1 MSDNSRKQV
10 ILFDLDGTLTE
21 SREKISKDI
30 SEALEN
36 IAKRFRIGIVSGSGL
51 DFISEQ
57 IEGMF
62 SREFMTS
69 LLIMPCN
76 GTKLCRWVSE
86 TQSYE
91 TLYDSDMI
99 DDIGRLAY
107 NDLLARLFR
116 EQHKF
121 ILDNSVSLDCTGKF
135 FDYRGSMLNWSPM
148 GRNGSKKTREAFSKF
163 DKEDGYRVRVI
174 EDLKRFC
181 KSQNISVDIK
191 LGGDTSFDIYPVGWD
206 KTFCLQHVDS
216 DLKDIY
222 FFGDRCFPGGNDYEI
237 SKMIGKCYQVE
248 GPEETLK
255 ILEKFLKE

>member
-1 MSDNSRKQV
+1 MKT

-21 SREKISKDI
+21 SREKL
-30 SEALEN
+30 SEEMAKILE
-36 IAKRFRIGIVSGSGL
+36 IVSQRFKVGIVSGSGL
-51 DFISEQ
+51 DFIDEQ
-57 IEGMF
+57 ISGVF
-62 SREFMTS
+62 SEEFMAS

-76 GTKLCRWVSE
+76 GTKFYKWRP
-86 TQSYE
+86 TTKTYE
-91 TLYDSDMI
+91 NLYDSDMI
-99 DDIGRLAY
+99 DDIGRLEY
-107 NDLLARLFR
+107 NDLLARLLR

-121 ILDNSVSLDCTGKF
+121 MLDCPVSLDCTGKF

-148 GRNGSKKTREAFSKF
+148 GRNGSKKTREDFVKF
-163 DKEDGYRVRVI
+163 DKEEGYRIRII
-174 EDLKRFC
+174 EELKRFC
-181 KSQNISVDIK
+181 NSQKIHVDIK

-216 DLKDIY
+216 ELKDIY

-237 SKMIGKCYQVE
+237 SKMIGKSYQVE